1 MEATKRISLSIFT
14 IVFIL
19 IMSCKEDKKEA
30 EILIEEPIHSSEQ
43 SEGCPSYILK
53 EKKNNLNIS
62 VLLDLS
68 DRIEKLKTREKDSS
82 YLASLSQTFVEHV
95 KKKKLI
101 LLEDKMQLFFNP
113 EPSDEKI
120 NKIAEKL
127 KISFTKDT
135 PKPYIEQTLG
145 LYAEK
150 PSELYELAIDDA
162 EIAKKYPGSDIWRF
176 FKDNVKDY
184 CIDECHR
191 NILVIL
197 TDGYMYYEGS
207 IMNDKNRTSYLTPKS
222 LDKLKLNTAN
232 WEDELKKRDLGFIP
246 ATADLSDL
254 EVLVIG
260 ISNQNENNPYS
271 QDIIETYW
279 SNWLEEMGVKRYKV
293 KNADLPSSIE
303 KVISDFIL
311 KI

>member
-1 MEATKRISLSIFT
+1 MEATKRISLSILT

-19 IMSCKEDKKEA
+19 IMSCKEDKNET

-43 SEGCPSYILK
+43 SKGCPTYILK

-68 DRIEKLKTREKDSS
+68 DRIEKLKTKEKDSS
-82 YLASLSQTFVEHV
+82 YLASLSQTFVVHV

-135 PKPYIEQTLG
+135 PKSQIEQTLS

-162 EIAKKYPGSDIWRF
+162 KIAKNYPGSDIWRF

-232 WEDELKKRDLGFIP
+232 WEDELQKRDLGFIP
-246 ATADLSDL
+246 AITDLSDL

-279 SNWLEEMGVKRYKV
+279 NNWLEEMGVKRYKV